1 MPVPDQRD
9 PEVTR
14 ARLQSWL
21 EGRLPDARDVRVS
34 AVQTPASNG
43 FSAETLMFEAGWQEP
58 GSQARHERL
67 VAKVAPTGYQIFPE
81 ARFAEQYR
89 LLQILAGTTIPV
101 PAVHWHE
108 PDPAVLGAPFYVMSR
123 VDGDVPTDMPPYH
136 TDGWLTAASPAERE
150 SIWWSGVSVLA
161 QVHALDVGRLGLGF
175 VDQVSYGPTGLRQR
189 LAYYEH
195 YLDWAYDG
203 TVPVARQA
211 LQWLHEHRPAEPR
224 EPVLL
229 WGDSRIGNIIF
240 SGGRAAAVLD
250 WEMATLG
257 QPEEDLAWFLFL
269 DRHHSEGVG
278 ADRLAG
284 FPAAAP
290 TIARYEQ
297 LTGRTLA
304 DMDYYEVL
312 SGLKFAVVMARIGQL
327 FIHYDLVPPDNDF
340 PYNNTATQLLAKVL
354 GLPPPGGEMTVPD
367 LAELGHATAHDD
379 DAPAADNTATET
391 P

>member
-14 ARLQSWL
+14 TTLQRWL
-21 EGRLPDARDVRVS
+21 PGRLTDASDVTVS
-34 AVQTPASNG
+34 AVQTPATNG
-43 FSAETLMFEAGWQEP
+43 FSAETLMFEAAWRESG
-58 GSQARHERL
+58 GHARRERL
-67 VAKVAPTGYQIFPE
+67 VAKVAPTGFQIFPE

-123 VDGDVPTDMPPYH
+123 IDGDVPSDMPPYH
-136 TDGWLTAASPAERE
+136 QDGWLTTTSPAERE

-161 QVHALDVGRLGLGF
+161 QVHGLDVARLDLDF

-195 YLDWAYDG
+195 YLDWAYEGD
-203 TVPVARQA
+203 VPAARQA
-211 LQWLHEHRPAEPR
+211 LRWLHEHRPDEPR

-240 SGGRAAAVLD
+240 AGGRAVAVLD

-278 ADRLAG
+278 AQRLPG
-284 FPAAAP
+284 FPDRGQ

-304 DMDYYEVL
+304 NMDYYEVL
-312 SGLKFAVVMARIGQL
+312 SALKFAVVMARIGQL
-327 FIHYDLVPPDNDF
+327 FIYYDLVPADNDF
-340 PYNNTATQLLAKVL
+340 PYNNTATQLLARVL
-354 GLPPPGGEMTVPD
+354 GLPAPGGETFVPD
-367 LAELGHATAHDD
+367 L
-379 DAPAADNTATET
+379 
-391 P
+391 

>member
-9 PEVTR
+9 PDITR
-14 ARLQSWL
+14 AALQAWL
-21 EGRLPDARDVRVS
+21 AGRLPAARDVAIS

-43 FSAETLMFEAGWQEP
+43 FSSETLMFEASWREDGAEP
-58 GSQARHERL
+58 RHERL
-67 VAKVAPTGYQIFPE
+67 VAKVAPTGFQIFPE

-89 LLQILAGTTIPV
+89 LLEILAGTTIPV
-101 PAVHWHE
+101 PFVHWHE

-123 VDGDVPTDMPPYH
+123 VDGDVPGDMPPYH
-136 TDGWLTAASPAERE
+136 QAGWLTEASPAERE
-150 SIWWSGVSVLA
+150 SIWWAGVSILA
-161 QVHALDVGRLGLGF
+161 QVHALDVARLGLDF

-195 YLDWAYDG
+195 YLGWAYDG
-203 TVPVARQA
+203 TVPVARDA
-211 LQWLHEHRPAEPR
+211 LRWLHANRPSETR

-240 SGGRAAAVLD
+240 AGGRAAAVLD

-278 ADRLAG
+278 ASRLPG
-284 FPAAAP
+284 FPGQAQ

-297 LTGRTLA
+297 LTGRTLN
-304 DMDYYEVL
+304 DMAYYEVL
-312 SGLKFAVVMARIGQL
+312 SALKFAVVMARIGQL
-327 FIHYDLVPPDNDF
+327 FILYDLVPPDNDF
-340 PYNNTATQLLAKVL
+340 PYNNTATQLLARIL
-354 GLPPPGGEMTVPD
+354 GLPPPGGEMTVP
-367 LAELGHATAHDD
+367 
-379 DAPAADNTATET
+379 NI
-391 P
+391 